1 MSLVN
6 EESLERAKLLRKN
19 AIQDSSYES
28 SYQKALRGLELAIA
42 LLEQVN
48 ATTKGIKIET
58 TISLVKE

>member
-19 AIQDSSYES
+19 AILDSSYES
-28 SYQKALRGLELAIA
+28 AYQKAMRGLELAIA
-42 LLEQVN
+42 LLEQVT
-48 ATTKGIKIET
+48 ATTKGVKIQT

>member
-28 SYQKALRGLELAIA
+28 AYLKAIRGLELAIA

-48 ATTKGIKIET
+48 ATTKGIKIQT